1 MITQFIEILLHY
13 LLSVIPILAIGFL
26 LSGIIH
32 EFIPAKWIEKYLSAG
47 GIKPILYSTLV
58 GTIFPIC
65 CWGSLPVAISFYRK
79 GSRLGP
85 VLAFLIATPA
95 TSVSALMVS
104 FRLLGAEFTI
114 YIFFS
119 VILMGLI
126 MGMLGNTLKFKP
138 KKPQKEICPKC
149 EEGAMSCEHCEHQE
163 SFAGRIKSILK
174 FAFIDMPKD
183 IGLEIILGLILAA
196 AVGAIIPLGRLIKLY
211 LSGLW
216 AYLFSVL
223 FGLVMYFC
231 STASVPLI
239 DALLKQGMNRG
250 AGLVLILVGPIT
262 TFGTILVL
270 RKEFGAK
277 VLFFYIGGICTLS
290 VLLGYLYQIIS

>member
-1 MITQFIEILLHY
+1 MIIKFIEIFWYY
-13 LLSVIPILAIGFL
+13 LLAVIPILALGFL

-32 EFIPAKWIEKYLSAG
+32 EFIPAKWIEKYLGAR

-58 GTIFPIC
+58 GVVFPIC

-79 GSRLGP
+79 GARLGP
-85 VLAFLIATPA
+85 ILAFLIATPA

-114 YIFFS
+114 YVFFS
-119 VILMGLI
+119 VILIGLI
-126 MGMLGNTLKFKP
+126 MGMLGNAFRFKP

-149 EEGAMSCEHCEHQE
+149 KEELGCCKDKEN
-163 SFAGRIKSILK
+163 FAGRIKSILK

-196 AVGAIIPLGRLIKLY
+196 AVEAIIPLGRWIKLY

-239 DALLKQGMNRG
+239 DALLRQGMNRG
-250 AGLVLILVGPIT
+250 AGLVLILIGPIT
-262 TFGTILVL
+262 TLGIILVL
-270 RKEFGAK
+270 RKEFGVK
-277 VLFFYIGGICTLS
+277 ILFFYIGGICVLS